1 MSKKS
6 LESSPSPSPGAVSS
20 PAAEEA
26 TERRRGP
33 KADRD
38 PADNAVAVGWLQVT
52 IFLIFGLV
60 LESFHLVKL
69 PFYLDLHLRRELWT
83 LAHAH
88 GTLLGAVT
96 ILFGLSAQ
104 RFLPNLA
111 TRTNAARLV
120 MAGSWL
126 VPLGFLGGGLGNAE
140 GDPSLMI
147 LLVPTGALLLILGL
161 SMLVLSAFR
170 K

>member
-6 LESSPSPSPGAVSS
+6 LESSPSPSPGTVSS

>member
-6 LESSPSPSPGAVSS
+6 PESSPSPSPGAVSS

-26 TERRRGP
+26 SERRRP

-120 MAGSWL
+120 MAGSWM

-161 SMLVLSAFR
+161 ALLVLNAFR

>member
-6 LESSPSPSPGAVSS
+6 PESSPSPSPGAVSS

-26 TERRRGP
+26 SERRRP

-161 SMLVLSAFR
+161 ALLVLNAFR

>member
-6 LESSPSPSPGAVSS
+6 PESSPSPSPGAVSS

-26 TERRRGP
+26 SERRRP

-52 IFLIFGLV
+52 VFLIFGLV

-120 MAGSWL
+120 MAGSWM

-161 SMLVLSAFR
+161 ALLVLNAFR